1 MAARAMWKA
10 DLALGEI
17 KVPVKLYA
25 AVHDTKVHFRLL
37 HAADHA
43 PVKQQ
48 MVDPETEQPVLRRSR
63 SRKPS
68 PSIAASTCC

>member
-10 DLALGEI
+10 DLSLGEI

-25 AVHDTKVHFRLL
+25 AVEDARIHFRLL

-48 MVDPETEQPVLRRSR
+48 MVDP
-63 SRKPS
+63 
-68 PSIAASTCC
+68 

>member
-10 DLALGEI
+10 DLSLGEI

-25 AVHDTKVHFRLL
+25 AVQDAKVHFRLL

-43 PVKQQ
+43 PVAHEEF
-48 MVDPETEQPVLRRSR
+48 MEFHRSS
-63 SRKPS
+63 SRAALKE
-68 PSIAASTCC
+68 AAS